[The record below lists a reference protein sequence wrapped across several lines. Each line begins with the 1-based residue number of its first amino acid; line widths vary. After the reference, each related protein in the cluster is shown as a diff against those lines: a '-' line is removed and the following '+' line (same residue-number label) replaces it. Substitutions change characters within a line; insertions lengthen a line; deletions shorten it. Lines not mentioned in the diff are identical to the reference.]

1 MTADNFLLFM
11 GCIMEVT
18 ALLVILVPV
27 LAPPAF
33 ALGIDPVVFG
43 LIITVNL
50 NLGTVTPPFGQV
62 TFLTSAVTGV
72 SGEKIFK
79 ESMPFIW
86 SVVVVLFFVTYVPW
100 SYMWLVDLIGPR

>member
-33 ALGIDPVVFG
+33 ALGID
-43 LIITVNL
+43 
-50 NLGTVTPPFGQV
+50 
-62 TFLTSAVTGV
+62 
-72 SGEKIFK
+72 K